1 MFRNPLTDA
10 IVVLVV
16 LLLFFGPKRL
26 PMLSR
31 SIGESIK
38 EFKGGIS
45 RASEEKEDD
54 NPQLTAASGEAQS
67 KSEQI
72 GLGTGTPRE
81 AVPAPAERDS

>member
-10 IVVLVV
+10 LVILVV

-38 EFKGGIS
+38 EFRGGIDKRS
-45 RASEEKEDD
+45 SDDEDEK
-54 NPQLTAASGEAQS
+54 PQLSAQSQSGE
-67 KSEQI
+67 SEK
-72 GLGTGTPRE
+72 
-81 AVPAPAERDS
+81 AHAPTQASA

>member
-10 IVVLVV
+10 LVVLVV

-38 EFKGGIS
+38 EFKGGIDHS
-45 RASEEKEDD
+45 SKDEEDD
-54 NPQLTAASGEAQS
+54 KPQLTAASGQPTAQS
-67 KSEQI
+67 EPARA
-72 GLGTGTPRE
+72 GTEAPRE
-81 AVPAPAERDS
+81 TTPVSAERDS

>member
-10 IVVLVV
+10 LVILVV

-38 EFKGGIS
+38 EFRGGIDKHS
-45 RASEEKEDD
+45 SDEEDK
-54 NPQLTAASGEAQS
+54 PQLSSQSENAESEKAQ
-67 KSEQI
+67 
-72 GLGTGTPRE
+72 
-81 AVPAPAERDS
+81 APAQASAERQS

>member
-1 MFRNPLTDA
+1 MFRSPLVDA
-10 IVVLVV
+10 AVVIIV

-45 RASEEKEDD
+45 HDDAEDNSKLSAAPTSATESAEKTH
-54 NPQLTAASGEAQS
+54 QHTA
-67 KSEQI
+67 
-72 GLGTGTPRE
+72 
-81 AVPAPAERDS
+81 